1 MSVTSAL
8 ARKSEPV
15 AAAPATLKGNPFWG
29 LELDSEQ
36 KRFRDAIWDPETK
49 IVFCN
54 ACAGTGKTTVAIG
67 TSVLLHEYGLFNGIT
82 YIVSPYGESRQG
94 YLPGSITEKSEV
106 YFEPLY
112 QALVEC
118 NEDPMRC
125 ICNES
130 MVNKKNSTGYVTA
143 LTHTY
148 LRGSNLKDC
157 VVVIDEAQN
166 FTEDELRKT
175 LTRVCENSKVIVI
188 GHTGQIDL
196 GNKNVSGFAK
206 CMEHFRQKQDR
217 EFAFC
222 ELTHNY
228 RSKVSRVA
236 DEPWQ

>member
-1 MSVTSAL
+1 L
-8 ARKSEPV
+8 ARKNETTV
-15 AAAPATLKGNPFWG
+15 NVPANLNGNPFWG
-29 LELDSEQ
+29 LDLDDEQ
-36 KRFRDAIWDPETK
+36 KKLRDAIWDPEIR

-54 ACAGTGKTTVAIG
+54 ARAGTGKTTVAIG
-67 TSVLLHEYGLFNGIT
+67 TSILLHDYGVYKGIT
-82 YIVSPYGESRQG
+82 YIVSPYGEARQG

-112 QALVEC
+112 QALIEC
-118 NEDPMRC
+118 HENPMQC
-125 ICNES
+125 VCNES
-130 MVNKKNSTGYVTA
+130 MVNKKNGSGYVTA

-148 LRGSNLKDC
+148 LRGSNLNDC

-166 FTEDELRKT
+166 FTEEELRKT
-175 LTRVCENSKVIVI
+175 LTRTCENSKVVVI

-196 GNKNVSGFAK
+196 GNKGVSGFDK
-206 CMEHFRQKQDR
+206 CMKHFMSKDDP

-236 DEPWQ
+236 DEPW